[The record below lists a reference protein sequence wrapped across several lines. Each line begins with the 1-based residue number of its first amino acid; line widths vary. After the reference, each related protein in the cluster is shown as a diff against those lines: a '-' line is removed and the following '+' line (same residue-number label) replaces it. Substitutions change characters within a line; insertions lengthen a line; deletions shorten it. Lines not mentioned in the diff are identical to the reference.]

1 MNDPFEKSSLNQ
13 FLAIVPILPPVFW
26 CFQFFF
32 VQKQPSICVLQKF
45 FLKHF
50 GKFTEKIEQWWL
62 FLGEIDGG
70 LQLYWKRSPLQ
81 TFYCKFYEIFHRRF
95 FTECLRTAASII
107 CILLKYHAIILAGVF
122 QADCNLCVEWHP
134 TRGVQFLV
142 FRGFLVVLAG
152 FWFWWRDWAL
162 GYNSMCFEIFLI
174 FSNLL
179 SS

>member
-1 MNDPFEKSSLNQ
+1 MIPSKKVLSTNFWPLFPFYPRFSGVFNSSLCRSNRRYVFYKNFFWNILGNLLKKSSNGD
-13 FLAIVPILPPVFW
+13 
-26 CFQFFF
+26 
-32 VQKQPSICVLQKF
+32 F
-45 FLKHF
+45 FLEKLMVAF
-50 GKFTEKIEQWWL
+50 NFIGK
-62 FLGEIDGG
+62 G
-70 LQLYWKRSPLQ
+70 LHCRN
-81 TFYCKFYEIFHRRF
+81 FYCKFYEIFHRRF

-142 FRGFLVVLAG
+142 FGGFLVVLAG